1 MSISRSD
8 LPYLRSL
15 RAVERVSWH
24 DGRARIRYTE
34 EFRRMA
40 VRRYR
45 AGESPARIFR
55 EAGLDS
61 AMIGYKRIERCIA
74 RWRDLPDGDAAAPS
88 ATRVPAAPVRRR
100 ARSSGDRATVRALSY
115 RVAEL
120 EGRIAELE
128 TRL

>member
-40 VRRYR
+40 ARRYR
-45 AGESPARIFR
+45 AGESPAKIFR

-61 AMIGYKRIERCIA
+61 ALIGYKRIERCIA
-74 RWRDLPDGDAAAPS
+74 RWRDLPDGDAAAP
-88 ATRVPAAPVRRR
+88 RVAAAPVRRR
-100 ARSSGDRATVRALSY
+100 ARRAGDRATVRALSY